1 MLIKIFIINNV
12 ENDFLFEIQN
22 RFYLIYLTFFV
33 TIYKSLLS
41 SISDPFNA
49 SLLNISVNGPK
60 LNLWIVIKIIAA
72 C

>member
-1 MLIKIFIINNV
+1 MSYR
-12 ENDFLFEIQN
+12 DA
-22 RFYLIYLTFFV
+22 RH